1 MDFIETTA
9 LRQRR
14 NGGREVTVTSRLHR
28 QKDKERQRK
37 TEEKG
42 DRRPAVALGAG
53 VRWRGSSTGAPGTGL
68 RITVAKDLRD
78 QGSRLSTGQAEG
90 GPGRGASGSAGS
102 RRPSCGGKI
111 KINKNILSQ
120 KTPKTVLV
128 AHGTTESAN
137 EASARRAPHLR
148 RRGCMHVSSYARTV

>member
-28 QKDKERQRK
+28 QKDRERQRK
-37 TEEKG
+37 TAAKG
-42 DRRPAVALGAG
+42 DRRPAVAAGAG
-53 VRWRGSSTGAPGTGL
+53 VRWRGSSTGAPGAGL

-90 GPGRGASGSAGS
+90 GPHA
-102 RRPSCGGKI
+102 P
-111 KINKNILSQ
+111 
-120 KTPKTVLV
+120 
-128 AHGTTESAN
+128 E
-137 EASARRAPHLR
+137 EAAPPPNNFFDD
-148 RRGCMHVSSYARTV
+148 VYY